1 MKTHQITATPSQI
14 IIEQLVTSNVK
25 YLFYNSGSKEALFF
39 DALHN
44 NPNIN
49 GVLALHEG
57 SVTAMAGGY
66 SQVHSDPAVM
76 LVHLG
81 AGLAQCMGQLINVC
95 FGGLPVVVIT
105 FAGDTGSWVDRTHSL
120 DLDSSFGPTSISAPL
135 TKASWTIIDPQGL
148 PHAIDRA
155 LKVAKTPPFGPVH
168 LAVYDRVLE
177 NTQITTN
184 IIEPSNSNIRPNRAS
199 DKDLNTVL
207 SYLDQAKR
215 PMIYAGDGIWKSGGE
230 LSASKLA
237 TYFGAAVVTT
247 DTDHR
252 GISIKHP
259 QHMGKINTAI
269 EKFNPDLLLSIGV
282 RHQGQG
288 VHSDLNLLN
297 NIDMTIALGSDLDN
311 MRNYPGL
318 EHGII
323 GDEKSSIERMISLI
337 PNLQDEQYSVRRQQT
352 LTIAEKWRQ
361 TRRQDMMP
369 AYKKNKVRPGLVID
383 AIDETL
389 ESMGG
394 GIVTNEQFAA
404 SHEALLPGINANNNS
419 YLRAAGGSEG
429 WGVGAA
435 IGAKLAA
442 EDVPVVGF
450 VGDGSLYYAD
460 SGLWTASH
468 HNIPLLYVITNNG
481 AYGIVAN
488 AFERAGGQMSD
499 TGEYGGVVLD
509 DINPL
514 KIANSYGID
523 GERLDNED
531 KVKET
536 IKRALDIVQNEN
548 RPYLLDVRMPLGL
561 PSKGKA
567 MKQFLMKE
575 RKN

>member
-1 MKTHQITATPSQI
+1 MRFFTMQA
-14 IIEQLVTSNVK
+14 
-25 YLFYNSGSKEALFF
+25 NSK
-39 DALHN
+39 LHKWFQQRF
-44 NPNIN
+44 PNIADKTTVQN
-49 GVLALHEG
+49 GE
-57 SVTAMAGGY
+57 
-66 SQVHSDPAVM
+66 
-76 LVHLG
+76 
-81 AGLAQCMGQLINVC
+81 
-95 FGGLPVVVIT
+95 VV
-105 FAGDTGSWVDRTHSL
+105 
-120 DLDSSFGPTSISAPL
+120 SA
-135 TKASWTIIDPQGL
+135 
-148 PHAIDRA
+148 
-155 LKVAKTPPFGPVH
+155 
-168 LAVYDRVLE
+168 
-177 NTQITTN
+177 
-184 IIEPSNSNIRPNRAS
+184 EPSNSNIRPNRAS

-369 AYKKNKVRPGLVID
+369 AYQKNKVRPGLVID

-523 GERLDNED
+523 GERLNNED

>member
-1 MKTHQITATPSQI
+1 MRTRQITATPSQI
-14 IIEQLVTSNVK
+14 MLEQLVTSNIK

-57 SVTAMAGGY
+57 SVTSMAGGY
-66 SQVHSDPAVM
+66 SQVNSDPAVM

-120 DLDSSFGPTSISAPL
+120 DLDSSFGPTSISSPM
-135 TKASWTIIDPQGL
+135 TKASWTVVEPQGL
-148 PHAIDRA
+148 PFAIDRA
-155 LKVAKTPPFGPVH
+155 LRVAKTAPFGPVH
-168 LAVYDRVLE
+168 LAVYDRALE
-177 NTQITTN
+177 NKQITTN
-184 IIEPSNSNIRPNRAS
+184 IIESNDSIIKPNRAS
-199 DKDLNTVL
+199 DSDLNMIL
-207 SYLDQAKR
+207 SSLDQAKR

-230 LSASKLA
+230 LAASKLA

-259 QHMGKINTAI
+259 QHMGKINAAV
-269 EKFNPDLLLSIGV
+269 EQFNPDLVLSIGV

-288 VHSDLNLLN
+288 ISTDLNLLQN
-297 NIDMTIALGSDLDN
+297 TNLTIALGSDLDN

-323 GDEKSSIERMISLI
+323 GDEKESLERMLTLL
-337 PNLQDEQYSVRRQQT
+337 PDLEDKQYSARREQT
-352 LTIAEKWRQ
+352 LIVAENWRN
-361 TRRQDMMP
+361 TRRKDMMP
-369 AYKKNKVRPGLVID
+369 AFQKNKVRPGLLID

-404 SHEALLPGINANNNS
+404 SHEALLPGINSNNNS

-435 IGAKLAA
+435 VGAKLAA
-442 EDVPVVGF
+442 EDIPVVGF

-499 TGEYGGVVLD
+499 TGKYGGVVLD
-509 DINPL
+509 GIDPL
-514 KIANSYGID
+514 KIANSYGVD

-561 PSKGKA
+561 PTNAQA
-567 MKQFLMKE
+567 MDQFIMKE
-575 RKN
+575 RNQ

>member
-288 VHSDLNLLN
+288 VYSDLNLLN

-369 AYKKNKVRPGLVID
+369 AYQKNKVRPGLVID

-450 VGDGSLYYAD
+450 VGDGSLYYAGD
-460 SGLWTASH
+460 H
-468 HNIPLLYVITNNG
+468 
-481 AYGIVAN
+481 
-488 AFERAGGQMSD
+488 R
-499 TGEYGGVVLD
+499 
-509 DINPL
+509 
-514 KIANSYGID
+514 
-523 GERLDNED
+523 
-531 KVKET
+531 
-536 IKRALDIVQNEN
+536 
-548 RPYLLDVRMPLGL
+548 
-561 PSKGKA
+561 
-567 MKQFLMKE
+567 
-575 RKN
+575 